1 MTTNNSQQKNF
12 IASLFDFGFT
22 SFVTLR
28 FLKVIY
34 AIVVVV
40 VLIGGLA
47 FLIAGLATARGASIL
62 FVIIFAPLVTLV
74 YLIFA
79 RVTFEIIAMFFRIG
93 DNTFLAVQLL
103 RGGNQGGGNQGGGN
117 PGGQWNPA
125 PQPGFGPPPQYG
137 TQAFPSAPQTAPQNY
152 GQSRHEPPTGP
163 TSQSGPTGPSGQSG
177 PSAPTYGAPQGNY
190 GPPAEGPRGQQGPSL
205 EKPGS
210 SGWDPTPPQQ

>member
-1 MTTNNSQQKNF
+1 MTTNNTQQKNF
-12 IASLFDFGFT
+12 LASLFDFGFT

-40 VLIGGLA
+40 VLLAGLA
-47 FLIAGLATARGASIL
+47 FLIAGLSTARGASIL

-74 YLIFA
+74 YLIFV

-103 RGGNQGGGNQGGGN
+103 RGGN
-117 PGGQWNPA
+117 PGGQWNPG

-137 TQAFPSAPQTAPQNY
+137 TQAFPGAPAPYNY
-152 GQSRHEPPTGP
+152 GPSGNEPSTGPTAPTGP
-163 TSQSGPTGPSGQSG
+163 TF
-177 PSAPTYGAPQGNY
+177 GAPQGNY
-190 GPPAEGPRGQQGPSL
+190 GPPADGPRNPQGPSL
-205 EKPGS
+205 EKPPSSPGS
-210 SGWDPTPPQQ
+210 TGWDPAPPNR

>member
-1 MTTNNSQQKNF
+1 MTTNNTQQKNF

-40 VLIGGLA
+40 ILLAGLA
-47 FLIAGLATARGASIL
+47 FLIVGLSTGTSTSIL
-62 FVIIFAPLVTLV
+62 GAIIFAPLITLI

-79 RVTFEIIAMFFRIG
+79 RITFEVIAMFFRIG

-103 RGGNQGGGNQGGGN
+103 RGGN
-117 PGGQWNPA
+117 PGGQWNPG

-137 TQAFPSAPQTAPQNY
+137 TQAFPTAPPNY
-152 GQSRHEPPTGP
+152 GQSGNEPATGP
-163 TSQSGPTGPSGQSG
+163 T
-177 PSAPTYGAPQGNY
+177 APPPYGAPQGNY
-190 GPPAEGPRGQQGPSL
+190 GPPAEGSRGPQGPSM
-205 EKPGS
+205 EKPPSSPGS
-210 SGWDPTPPQQ
+210 QGWDPNPPKQ